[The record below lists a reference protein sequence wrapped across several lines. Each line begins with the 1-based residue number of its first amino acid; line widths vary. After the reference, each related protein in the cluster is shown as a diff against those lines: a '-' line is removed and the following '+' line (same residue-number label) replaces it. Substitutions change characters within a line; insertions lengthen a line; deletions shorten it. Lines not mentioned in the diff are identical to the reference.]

1 MGKLQELEL
10 VLEEITEA
18 TVSFVDSGVESL
30 LCPTAALRVRP
41 ESLCDVPRSWWLTHG
56 GEQ

>member
-1 MGKLQELEL
+1 M
-10 VLEEITEA
+10 LEEITEV

-41 ESLCDVPRSWWLTHG
+41 ESLSVMFLGAGWLTN
-56 GEQ
+56 GEEQ